1 MQRSGKLGLSPPA
14 RADRRRNAFLAVAL
28 VLPTLSRDLGGS
40 VTADTDLPHA
50 ACKRPETS
58 KPAARDSRGSTTHH
72 ILKFQVAI
80 TLIGQVASALRTL
93 NPEQVRSMVRRPV
106 TFGVL
111 AADECCVEE
120 IHDFLFPRPYG
131 CASRNTLRIATE
143 DDFARVTVGFSE
155 RGVPHPAH
163 FYAFD
168 RIDPRASASTLLREH
183 EDAWLP
189 LASNFPGFRRSVS
202 ELLTWKIAKENTLF
216 TVATALPNIVPSV
229 LTLPW
234 SVGEY
239 ASDSAFLT
247 LNQVRLSFLLA
258 AAHGQ
263 EVGYDRQSLKIGSII
278 GAAVGWRALARQLVS
293 KIPAGGGLLSKGLIA
308 FAGTYAVGRGLEHW
322 YREGTLLGSA
332 AQREHYANAL
342 RRGRETVQDIVDRA
356 MSNTRA
362 VVRSA

>member
-1 MQRSGKLGLSPPA
+1 M
-14 RADRRRNAFLAVAL
+14 
-28 VLPTLSRDLGGS
+28 
-40 VTADTDLPHA
+40 
-50 ACKRPETS
+50 
-58 KPAARDSRGSTTHH
+58 
-72 ILKFQVAI
+72 AI
-80 TLIGQVASALRTL
+80 KLIGQIASALRTL
-93 NPEQVRSMVRRPV
+93 NPGRVRSIARRPV

-111 AADECCVEE
+111 AADERYVEE
-120 IHDFLFPRPYG
+120 IHGFLFPRPHRF
-131 CASRNTLRIATE
+131 SNRNTLRIATE
-143 DDFARVTVGFSE
+143 DDFARATAGFSE

-168 RIDPRASASTLLREH
+168 RIEPKESASTLLREH

-189 LASNFPGFRRSVS
+189 LASNFPGFRPLVS
-202 ELLTWKIAKENTLF
+202 ELLTWKIARENTLF

-234 SVGEY
+234 SAGEF

-278 GAAVGWRALARQLVS
+278 GAAVGWRALSRQLVS
-293 KIPAGGGLLSKGLIA
+293 KIPAGGGLLPKGLIA

-322 YREGTLLGSA
+322 YREGTLLGRP
-332 AQREHYANAL
+332 AQREHYADAFS
-342 RRGRETVQDIVDRA
+342 RGRETVQDIVDRA
-356 MSNTRA
+356 ISKSRA
-362 VVRSA
+362 AVRSA